1 MNEETGIQNKIRI
14 ALSEKG
20 ILNFRNNTFA
30 LKDPKT
36 GRLIRAGLCNGSSD
50 IIAIKPVLITLEM
63 VGQTIGQF
71 MAIEVKCPGKK
82 STKEQ
87 LTFGEQVKNKGG
99 IFKVAFSED
108 DI

>member
-1 MNEETGIQNKIRI
+1 MNEETSRQNKIRMT
-14 ALSEKG
+14 LSNKG

-36 GRLIRAGLCNGSSD
+36 GRLVRAGLGKGSSD
-50 IIAIKPVLITLEM
+50 IIAIKPVLITPEM

-71 MAIEVKCPGKK
+71 MAIEVKCPGNKP
-82 STKEQ
+82 TRDQ
-87 LTFGEQVKNKGG
+87 LNFGEQVKKKGG
-99 IFKVAFSED
+99 IFKVAFSEE